1 MSGVLGIHAH
11 FHHLI
16 LKDLFRRNPPGQKK
30 KKFGPWR
37 AGVRGE
43 EGGVIVWCVIKCI
56 FPSLYR

>member
-16 LKDLFRRNPPGQKK
+16 LKDLFRRNPLGQKK
-30 KKFGPWR
+30 MKFGPWR

-43 EGGVIVWCVIKCI
+43 EVGVIV
-56 FPSLYR
+56 